1 VVEMLFSSSLIAV
14 VGAGEQ
20 VKISSPS
27 PHLPV
32 IFFYMEN
39 WLSVSVFLLSYVCG
53 FLQFFSLS
61 PHPSVTPLCG

>member
-1 VVEMLFSSSLIAV
+1 MLFSSSLIAV

-27 PHLPV
+27 PRLPV

-39 WLSVSVFLLSYVCG
+39 QLSVSVFL
-53 FLQFFSLS
+53 
-61 PHPSVTPLCG
+61 

>member
-1 VVEMLFSSSLIAV
+1 MLFSSSLIAV

-39 WLSVSVFLLSYVCG
+39 RLCVSVFLLSYVCG
-53 FLQFFSLS
+53 LLQFFSLS
-61 PHPSVTPLCG
+61 PHPAVTPLCG